1 MFFGKVMPVDIVKL
15 TVIALKQVKY
25 APSYWKLSQKTEAA
39 VLQEAWM
46 QLGSE
51 EQQRINNLVEK
62 DIQPS
67 LQEVIQMISE
77 CGEPD
82 QVVGIEQEFG
92 IELVDQAISR
102 MIARCQSK
110 EQLTAVKEK
119 VGEDL
124 TKQAWKLLTLGE
136 RNRITQMCQAPSPE
150 PTQQPVATASPAQ
163 PAPIA
168 PTMHLV
174 ETALPTRSEL
184 AKGSNGS
191 NGSQTPKL
199 HLFEDEE
206 DEDSQSYLEDPVED
220 GDKENDELELSPT
233 TEPSPIPAVGP
244 LQPKKRLFELTG
256 EVAALED
263 QIDLVED
270 EITPELQ
277 EAFAELLSQ
286 RDKSW
291 EEWADKLDNCC
302 ALIKSRSSW
311 AQTYAN
317 MAKHFQ
323 KLAEKE
329 QRVADTVTQMVKD
342 SLVAVN
348 RQKVRTARFHP
359 RICKNGGKAP
369 VVHDDTPPEKLPER
383 FTIKERNN
391 SEIRAALEAGE
402 KLSFAQL
409 GERGTHLRI

>member
-1 MFFGKVMPVDIVKL
+1 MTFFGKVMPVDIVKL

-25 APSYWKLSQKTEAA
+25 APSYWKLSQKTDAT
-39 VLQEAWM
+39 VLKDAWM
-46 QLGSE
+46 QLGSS

-62 DIQPS
+62 DIKPS
-67 LQEVIQMISE
+67 LRDVIQMISE

-92 IELVDQAISR
+92 IEIVDQAVSR
-102 MIARCQSK
+102 MIAQCQSK

-119 VGEDL
+119 IGADL
-124 TKQAWKLLTLGE
+124 TKQAWKLLTEGE
-136 RNRITQMCQAPSPE
+136 RNRITQMCKAPAPE
-150 PTQQPVATASPAQ
+150 PTQQPVATASSAQ
-163 PAPIA
+163 AASPAPIA
-168 PTMHLV
+168 PTQQPV
-174 ETALPTRSEL
+174 EAALPVWSES
-184 AKGSNGS
+184 ANG
-191 NGSQTPKL
+191 NGSQPL
-199 HLFEDEE
+199 QPESHPS
-206 DEDSQSYLEDPVED
+206 EDSSDCEDSESYLEAPVED
-220 GDKENDELELSPT
+220 GDKEDDEQ
-233 TEPSPIPAVGP
+233 PSQPALIPAVGP
-244 LQPKKRLFELTG
+244 LQPKKRLFGLTG

-277 EAFAELLSQ
+277 DAFAELLSQ

-329 QRVADTVTQMVKD
+329 QRVADTVTQMIKD

-369 VVHDDTPPEKLPER
+369 VVHDDTPPEQLPER

-402 KLSFAQL
+402 KLSFAKL